1 MLVLNELKVE
11 NENGLYRDM
20 SSGAIINKDT
30 SSRDAYL
37 KQRENILKS
46 REATEK
52 NTKDIQELKG
62 ELGDIKQMLAQILQN
77 VQK

>member
-1 MLVLNELKVE
+1 VLNELKVE

>member
-1 MLVLNELKVE
+1 MLNELKVE

>member
-1 MLVLNELKVE
+1 MLVLNQLKVE

>member
-1 MLVLNELKVE
+1 MLNQLKVE

-52 NTKDIQELKG
+52 NTKDIQELRG

>member
-1 MLVLNELKVE
+1 MHNVLKVE
-11 NENGLYRDM
+11 NENSLYRDL
-20 SSGAIINKDT
+20 SSGAIINTD
-30 SSRDAYL
+30 SSAREAYL
-37 KQRENILKS
+37 KQRENILRT

>member
-1 MLVLNELKVE
+1 MLNQLKVE

>member
-1 MLVLNELKVE
+1 MHNVLKVE
-11 NENGLYRDM
+11 NENALYRDT
-20 SSGAIINKDT
+20 SSGAIINTDN
-30 SSRDAYL
+30 SSREAYL
-37 KQRENILKS
+37 KQRESILRA

-52 NTKDIQELKG
+52 NTKDIEELKG